1 MNKVV
6 VTGAAGFIGSHL
18 CEALVTRGYRVYGV
32 DDLSRGSLRNLT
44 KLQGNKNFIFTEG
57 SATNY
62 ELLSSIFKDSKAVY
76 HLGDES
82 DIKTALQHPESYFK
96 KNMCSLM
103 SVLLSCKENGVSRL
117 FFPSST
123 TVFGS
128 STKLPI
134 RENFGPLLPESLYG
148 ASKVSAEAFLK
159 AWSIAYTDTHITIL
173 RFAAII
179 GDKQDHGV
187 VHDFVKSISSGSEY
201 LKVLGNGN
209 QLRSFV
215 LVDDCI
221 NVVIKLTEIRQSK
234 QFEVTH
240 LGNSEIISIRNVA
253 EIVCNVLGH
262 STSKVLYE
270 NNSLGWVGDSLTNEL
285 DCTKLNNLGIKLMYS
300 SREAVKIAAERLML
314 QYNRNI

>member
-1 MNKVV
+1 MKKVV

-18 CEALVTRGYRVYGV
+18 CKALVTRGYWVHGV
-32 DDLSRGSLRNLT
+32 DDLSRGSLKNL
-44 KLQGNKNFIFTEG
+44 KNLHANNNFVFTEG

-62 ELLSSIFKDSKAVY
+62 ELLSNVSKDSTALY

-82 DIKTALQHPESYFK
+82 DIKTALMHPESYFK
-96 KNMCSLM
+96 KNMSSLM
-103 SVLLSCKENGVSRL
+103 SVLLACRDNRVSRL

-128 STKLPI
+128 IAKVPI

-179 GDKQDHGV
+179 GDNQDHGV
-187 VHDFVKSISSGSEY
+187 VHDFVKSLSSGSEY

-215 LVDDCI
+215 LVDDCV
-221 NVVIKLTEIRQSK
+221 NVVINLTEMIQSK
-234 QFEVTH
+234 QYEVTH
-240 LGNSEIISIRNVA
+240 LGNSEVISIRNVA

-262 STSKVLYE
+262 STSKVVYE
-270 NNSLGWVGDSLTNEL
+270 GNPLGWVGDSLTNEL
-285 DCTKLNNLGIKLMYS
+285 DCTKLDNLGIKLMYS

-314 QYNRNI
+314 QYTSNI